1 MISVI
6 IPSFN
11 EEKMIEKTAKVIHNL
26 LFNAL
31 IEHELIFVDDGSMD
45 STWEKIKNVAKKQNS
60 VRGIH
65 FSRNFGK
72 EAAIFAGMQWSRG
85 ACCVVIDCDLQ
96 HPPEKIVDM
105 YRLWQEGYEIVEAVK
120 SDRGKES
127 VFHSFAAK
135 IFYKIIS
142 KVTSIDMSCASDYKL
157 LDRKAMNV
165 LLNMKERNT
174 FFRALSSWIGFK
186 TIQIDFEVQ
195 KREVGVS
202 KWSTF
207 SLIRYAIN
215 NITSFSSAPMQ
226 IVTLLGIIILI
237 TSVIFGGI
245 SFVQKFLG
253 TAIDGFTTVILLQTI
268 SSSIIMISL
277 GIIGFYISKIYDEI
291 KARPKFIVAEECGE
305 TENAKETW

>member
-1 MISVI
+1 
-6 IPSFN
+6 
-11 EEKMIEKTAKVIHNL
+11 
-26 LFNAL
+26 
-31 IEHELIFVDDGSMD
+31 
-45 STWEKIKNVAKKQNS
+45 
-60 VRGIH
+60 
-65 FSRNFGK
+65 
-72 EAAIFAGMQWSRG
+72 MQWSRG
-85 ACCVVIDCDLQ
+85 ACCVVIDCNLQ

-305 TENAKETW
+305 TENAKETC